1 MATAT
6 GIRAQIFQ
14 REAMSLLENSD
25 DYKSVIRCT
34 AGLDPDDWDVFRELV
49 YGALDRVIAICGR
62 SVTGWFG
69 RPRPKRLVIS
79 SRLPFRTPHVNLRSV
94 LVDFERKYQAIRDR
108 RREPIVHGLGAWCRH
123 VSRNAGGRNAGGAER
138 QLGGAITSAS
148 MSKIG

>member
-49 YGALDRVIAICGR
+49 YGALDRVIAYLRTIRNRMVWQTAPEPVGNLFKTAFPHSPRKPAICPCG
-62 SVTGWFG
+62 F
-69 RPRPKRLVIS
+69 
-79 SRLPFRTPHVNLRSV
+79 
-94 LVDFERKYQAIRDR
+94 
-108 RREPIVHGLGAWCRH
+108 
-123 VSRNAGGRNAGGAER
+123 
-138 QLGGAITSAS
+138 
-148 MSKIG
+148 

>member
-25 DYKSVIRCT
+25 DYKSIVRCT
-34 AGLDPDDWDVFRELV
+34 AGRDPDDWDVFRELV

-108 RREPIVHGLGAWCRH
+108 REPIVHGLGAWCRSS
-123 VSRNAGGRNAGGAER
+123 VGMLMVEMLAGLNANWAA
-138 QLGGAITSAS
+138 AITSAS
-148 MSKIG
+148 MSKIR